1 MSWKPRPPKRPIPE
15 LPSNLADACD
25 ARYVYNCQACGL
37 SIADLQKL
45 SYTQVQDILE
55 INAFYADAAAY
66 YDDDE
71 RSRIAEAQFWS

>member
-1 MSWKPRPPKRPIPE
+1 MAWKPRPPKRPLPN

-25 ARYVYNCQACGL
+25 ARYIYSCQQCGL
-37 SIADLQKL
+37 SISDLRQL

-55 INAFYADAAAY
+55 MNAFYADASAY

-71 RSRIAEAQFWS
+71 RARSAEAGFWA